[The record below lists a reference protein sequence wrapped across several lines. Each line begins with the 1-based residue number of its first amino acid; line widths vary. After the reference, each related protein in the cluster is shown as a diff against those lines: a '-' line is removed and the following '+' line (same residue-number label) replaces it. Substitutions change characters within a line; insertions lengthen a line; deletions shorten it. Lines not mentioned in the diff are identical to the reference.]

1 MGRLKDKL
9 NSEKN
14 ESKACVASA
23 RRVSDQSDELYQKFI
38 DTRTK
43 LNQLTKQKETT
54 EKCLQNKISRL
65 KLENDKLIDR
75 LRGKSGKFFN
85 IIY

>member
-23 RRVSDQSDELYQKFI
+23 QRVADQSDELYQKLF
-38 DTRTK
+38 DTRMKLTK
-43 LNQLTKQKETT
+43 LTKQKDTT
-54 EKCLQNKISRL
+54 EKCLQNKIARL
-65 KLENDKLIDR
+65 KIENEKLLDR
-75 LRGKSGKFFN
+75 LRNKSGE
-85 IIY
+85 IIFLYD